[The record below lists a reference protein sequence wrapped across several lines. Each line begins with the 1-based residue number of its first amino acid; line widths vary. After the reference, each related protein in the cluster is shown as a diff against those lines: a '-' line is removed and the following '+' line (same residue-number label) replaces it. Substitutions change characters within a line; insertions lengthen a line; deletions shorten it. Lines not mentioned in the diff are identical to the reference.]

1 MQRNYRYFFLFV
13 SSASILCIYVFA
25 MSALYIKILMDGDYP
40 TVWKALKHSPASL
53 ALLIYCFICL
63 WFVGG
68 LTGFHTYLIST
79 NQVSLFMWSLSFF
92 LLVDLPVL
100 LIKDL
105 CFCLFVSTIAT
116 SSSHIMLS
124 AYNERFWKK
133 NIYLINWL
141 GKRAF
146 SVSPLLFLS
155 ESGIPLLNLVLW
167 CQCVCAFVRV
177 RD

>member
-105 CFCLFVSTIAT
+105 CFACLFLPSQHHLVILCLVL
-116 SSSHIMLS
+116 IMRDFEKKIFIWLIGW
-124 AYNERFWKK
+124 ERGRFQFLHYYFCL
-133 NIYLINWL
+133 NL
-141 GKRAF
+141 GF
-146 SVSPLLFLS
+146 LFL
-155 ESGIPLLNLVLW
+155 I
-167 CQCVCAFVRV
+167 
-177 RD
+177 